1 MQTIKVETPSKAYD
15 ILVEWGGLSQIG
27 DWISETISP
36 CRAALLT
43 DENVWRQHGEQVES
57 SIHEAGF
64 DLTVIVRP
72 PGEGQKCMA
81 SVSEIYDS
89 LVEGKLDRQSALIA
103 FGGGVVGDLGGFVA
117 STYLRGIPF
126 IQVPTTLLAQV
137 DSSVGGKVGVNH
149 PMGKNL
155 IGSFY
160 QPEGVLI
167 DPSVLASLPQADL
180 IAGLAEVLKYGVI
193 RDPDLWA
200 YLGEHREKILNL
212 SQDEI
217 EHIIAVSC
225 QIKADVVSEDEKEG
239 GLRMIL
245 NYGHTIGHALEAT
258 GGYGSYRHGE
268 VVAIGMVAAAML
280 SEKMELAPVGLAE
293 KHQRL
298 IGDYGLPVGCKVQN
312 PDQILSVMYND
323 KKALRG
329 KLRFILAS
337 EIGKVEITDE
347 VTDELVME
355 VLGEFG

>member
-1 MQTIKVETPSKAYD
+1 MRTIQVKTPSKSYE
-15 ILVEWGGLSQIG
+15 IIVQWGGLNQIG
-27 DWISETISP
+27 GWIAKSLPPS
-36 CRAALLT
+36 RAALLT
-43 DENVWRQHGEQVES
+43 DENVWRIHGELVEA
-57 SIHEAGF
+57 SIRKAGF

-72 PGEGQKCMA
+72 PGESQKCMTA
-81 SVSEIYDS
+81 VSEIYDS

-149 PMGKNL
+149 PLGKNL

-160 QPEGVLI
+160 QPESVLI
-167 DPSVLASLPQADL
+167 DPAVLCSLPQADL
-180 IAGLAEVLKYGVI
+180 ISGLAEVIKYGVI
-193 RDPDLWA
+193 RDPELWT
-200 YLGEHREKILNL
+200 YLVEHREKILSHL
-212 SQDEI
+212 QEEL

-225 QIKADVVSEDEKEG
+225 QVKADVVSEDEKEG

-258 GGYGSYRHGE
+258 QGYGSYRHGE

-280 SEKMELAPVGLAE
+280 SEKMGLASRGLVE
-293 KHQRL
+293 DHRRL
-298 IGDYGLPVGCKVQN
+298 IGAYGLPVGCKVKN

-329 KLRFILAS
+329 RLRFILAS
-337 EIGKVEITDE
+337 EIGKVDLTDE
-347 VTDELVME
+347 VTDELVRE
-355 VLGEFG
+355 VLGELG

>member
-1 MQTIKVETPSKAYD
+1 MRTIKVETESKTYD
-15 ILVEWGGLSQIG
+15 IRVEWGGLNQIG
-27 DWISETISP
+27 DWVAETMQP
-36 CRAALLT
+36 CRAAMLT
-43 DENVWRQHGEQVES
+43 DENVWQQHGEKMAS
-57 SIHEAGF
+57 SIREAGF
-64 DLTVIVRP
+64 ELTVIVRP

-89 LVEGKLDRQSALIA
+89 LVEARLDRKSALIA

-149 PMGKNL
+149 PQGKNL
-155 IGSFY
+155 IGSFH

-167 DPSVLASLPQADL
+167 DPAVLQSLPQADL

-193 RDPDLWA
+193 RDPELWA

-212 SQDEI
+212 SRDEL

-225 QIKADVVSEDEKEG
+225 RIKADVVSEDEKEG

-258 GGYGSYRHGE
+258 EGYGNFRHGE
-268 VVAIGMVAAAML
+268 VVALGMIAAAML
-280 SEKMELAPVGLAE
+280 SERMGLASVGLVE
-293 KHQRL
+293 EHRKL
-298 IGDYGLPVGCKVQN
+298 IGDYGLPVECEVSN
-312 PDQILSVMYND
+312 PERILSVMYSD

-347 VTDELVME
+347 VTDELVMD
-355 VLGEFG
+355 VLKGLG